1 MFSIFLE
8 TMSERKGAGNEENIH
23 EKYERE
29 MRAGIRKKTAFVN
42 KEDGLHVDYDED
54 EFQQFLPHL
63 YGEVQGSMKG
73 KKRAVSSVR
82 SEEEISDDDYDGGYA
97 DEDYSGETIS
107 EEEHL
112 REYEQELENKKKK
125 INSDGS
131 VSSGIQDKPVSK
143 DEYRAKR
150 EALEKLLQ
158 PSNEQEDDSK
168 TSTKHQP
175 SGLKKEEGVMDM
187 QNKNMFP
194 KRSKEEIIALTKG
207 KASYHTPDND
217 ELFNPNIISF
227 LRRCQKESEAIEIID
242 YMLKKGEIT
251 EEEAEKYKTQCKKEG
266 VRSFGTYKA
275 PGYYEREFPRTQ
287 TKYSRKYEWD
297 PEDDETS
304 G

>member
-1 MFSIFLE
+1 
-8 TMSERKGAGNEENIH
+8 MSERKGAGNEENIH

-42 KEDGLHVDYDED
+42 KENGLHVDYDEG
-54 EFQQFLPHL
+54 EFQEFLPHL

-112 REYEQELENKKKK
+112 REYELELENKKKK

-175 SGLKKEEGVMDM
+175 SGLKKEEV
-187 QNKNMFP
+187 
-194 KRSKEEIIALTKG
+194 
-207 KASYHTPDND
+207 
-217 ELFNPNIISF
+217 
-227 LRRCQKESEAIEIID
+227 
-242 YMLKKGEIT
+242 
-251 EEEAEKYKTQCKKEG
+251 
-266 VRSFGTYKA
+266 
-275 PGYYEREFPRTQ
+275 
-287 TKYSRKYEWD
+287 
-297 PEDDETS
+297 
-304 G
+304 